1 MYFIYNVL
9 DIIRSSVNLHLHET
23 DMEDYTKEKYCYNG
37 IKESLQFPR
46 DKNFINANDTTYS
59 RYKLQ

>member
-1 MYFIYNVL
+1 MSLTSSGAVL
-9 DIIRSSVNLHLHET
+9 TYICMRQTWEIIQKKSTVT
-23 DMEDYTKEKYCYNG
+23 YNG

-46 DKNFINANDTTYS
+46 DKNCINANDTTYS